1 MSEQSAEFQRHPRDG
16 VERLVNEVRALR
28 REVSELR
35 NNTLKQAGVR
45 VEEERLRI
53 ESELLVTGDTR
64 IEGTLSLPAGI
75 IDNDALANPVRPE
88 RALEN
93 SSGPYAL
100 GTTETTVVSLEKSF
114 PPGFTK
120 CLVLARGDVEIEN
133 PFGAGGP
140 TGTFGARVY
149 IEHPDWGSSWGAR
162 RRQHLDGGYRGAS
175 FPGHE
180 VVVEGTPGS
189 TITVR
194 LVVVTGTAWG
204 ASDGGATISA
214 AFMFSR

>member
-1 MSEQSAEFQRHPRDG
+1 MSESADFPRRPSNPY
-16 VERLVNEVRALR
+16 ERLVDEVRALR

-35 NNTLKQAGVR
+35 NNTLKQAGIAVEPDLVR
-45 VEEERLRI
+45 FGGAVA
-53 ESELLVTGDTR
+53 

-93 SSGPYAL
+93 SSGPYTL

-194 LVVVTGTAWG
+194 LVVVTGTVWG